1 VYSIAFSSHLSVLE
15 IVHVEWISMHSQ
27 CNHSPPLGVCSFIV
41 HSRRT
46 TLQSQCIHFPP
57 LEVLE
62 GALIFPMVEIYGTLR
77 KLSRLYNAAYSSG
90 LRKYTSDE

>member
-46 TLQSQCIHFPP
+46 TLQSVYSLPSSGGARGCAHFSNGRD
-57 LEVLE
+57 LWNTTETEQAVQRSI
-62 GALIFPMVEIYGTLR
+62 LIRITEIYV
-77 KLSRLYNAAYSSG
+77 
-90 LRKYTSDE
+90 